1 MQKIT
6 TSVLSLVLV
15 LFVLTG
21 LALTGDMTHIP
32 DRDFNTLK
40 AAGNRNP
47 TGIWSDGTTMWVAD
61 ASDDKIYAYNMRTR
75 ARDRGRDFNTLA
87 ASKTTLQGS
96 GLTGRPCGW
105 WTRADG
111 RIYAYNMRTK
121 SP

>member
-21 LALTGDMTHIP
+21 LALPRDMPHVS
-32 DRDFNTLK
+32 DKDFDTLR

-61 ASDDKIYAYNMRTR
+61 RS
-75 ARDRGRDFNTLA
+75 ARFMP
-87 ASKTTLQGS
+87 TT
-96 GLTGRPCGW
+96 
-105 WTRADG
+105 
-111 RIYAYNMRTK
+111 
-121 SP
+121 